1 MPIPTTLDTAEDLI
15 AFMTEVWEPM
25 DWETYDRFADAA
37 QTALA
42 YGWHPT
48 EATTNHGYEAT
59 IYARGFEQVVIDDD
73 GQGIDLAH

>member
-15 AFMTEVWEPM
+15 AFMTEVWDTVEL
-25 DWETYDRFADAA
+25 DRFHDAA

-59 IYARGFEQVVIDDD
+59 IYARGFERVAIDDD
-73 GQGIDLAH
+73 GGGIALAH

>member
-15 AFMTEVWEPM
+15 AFMTEVWDTVEL
-25 DWETYDRFADAA
+25 DRFHDAA

-48 EATTNHGYEAT
+48 EATTNHGYLAT
-59 IYARGFEQVVIDDD
+59 LYERGFEQVVIDDD
-73 GQGIDLAH
+73 GHGVALAH